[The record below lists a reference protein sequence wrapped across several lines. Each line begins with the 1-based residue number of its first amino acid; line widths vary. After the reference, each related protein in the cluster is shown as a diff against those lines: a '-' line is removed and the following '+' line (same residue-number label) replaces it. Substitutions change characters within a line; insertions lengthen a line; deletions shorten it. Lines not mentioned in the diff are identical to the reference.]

1 MVARADSGS
10 PAVVYGSRYLH
21 EVDLVAEE
29 LEQAGISTSRSRE
42 DPMGYRF
49 QIAAAAAAVCLPGSR
64 YIVVVQGAD
73 VERARALVAT
83 LPVSHDE

>member
-29 LEQAGISTSRSRE
+29 LERAGISTSRSHE
-42 DPMGYRF
+42 GPMGFRS
-49 QIAAAAAAVCLPGSR
+49 QIAAGSAAACLPGGR
-64 YIVVVQGAD
+64 YIVVGQGAD
-73 VERARALVAT
+73 VGRARALVAT